1 VVIPIAIGM
10 PVISAMDDLITDC
23 ITSGVKLARV
33 QHRLLYGTREVAIDR
48 MSCET
53 IRHVR
58 IT

>member
-1 VVIPIAIGM
+1 M

-23 ITSGVKLARV
+23 IASGVKLPGL
-33 QHRLLYGTREVAIDR
+33 QHRPLYGTREIAIDM
-48 MSCET
+48 MSCKT